1 MINLNNKT
9 PEKRAAMAH
18 VINLMSVAVVDGK
31 VAQEE
36 LQIIRNIA
44 DEYGLTNEEFDYCA
58 DACNECTKKGTV
70 VIEPPKSDSEKTLM
84 IRNLVMTMMADGE
97 ISESERQ
104 LVEFYADRF
113 GFKAKESV
121 AILINA
127 IRSEFDLNTGEAVK
141 RGKEALQKN
150 DIAAAFD
157 LLYKAAH
164 VDRNAHRLF
173 LMIPEINT
181 RLFLLTADQ
190 EEFLE
195 EEAKKEDPL
204 AQYTLARFYQAHG
217 YSFNEARD
225 LFIAAAKSGI
235 GDAFAALALMMVKGQ
250 LEGAEV
256 DKGKYYQGISE
267 AAEKNSMLGQ
277 YYMYKAAIRGFE
289 DQPAD
294 PQAVID
300 NIKGWLNGDESE
312 DLLRV
317 SPTYYE
323 ILAMAYEAL
332 GDAKNAA
339 HYYQKCVRMGRY
351 DLHHQWVL
359 NTFFYDNMEVTDVDG
374 YNKAVED
381 GITLGCGYSYM
392 LRADMNQQ
400 LYDASEDKNEKAQLS
415 EMIQQDLST
424 AANLGEGY
432 GFYFHGHHSYYGNYG
447 FTQDN
452 NVAWMDFLNAS
463 GMNIPE
469 AWDEMGKMYLDGE
482 APEGLGP
489 NFISYCRLMGLRQGN
504 DSMLIPVIVSF
515 YGGYLEKYRNEVKK
529 YYLPRYDGLS
539 DEEKTQYFGI
549 KFVAVVDP
557 SGSAHLTEFDFTTQE
572 WFELEMLVEGADLEA
587 VHNSRLDEIGENLGL
602 EGRLTLWVDSDRRG
616 KDLGSYVI
624 TLEDEFSQ
632 PTAIELGPLKEVV
645 EALGAHVEE
654 VYYEEFP
661 DNDNQYDPYA

>member
-1 MINLNNKT
+1 
-9 PEKRAAMAH
+9 MAH

-121 AILINA
+121 DFLINA
-127 IRSEFDLNTGEAVK
+127 IRSEFDLDTGEAVK
-141 RGKEALQKN
+141 RGKEALLKN
-150 DIAAAFD
+150 DITNAFD

-164 VDRNAHRLF
+164 VDKTAFRLF

-181 RLFLLTADQ
+181 RLFLLTTDQ

-204 AQYTLARFYQAHG
+204 AQYTLARLYQAHG
-217 YSFNEARD
+217 YSINEARD

-235 GDAFAALALMMVKGQ
+235 GDASAALALMMVNGQ
-250 LEGAEV
+250 LDGVEV
-256 DKGKYYQGISE
+256 DKGQYYQGIEE
-267 AAEKNSMLGQ
+267 AVDKNSMLGQ
-277 YYMYKAAIRGFE
+277 YYMYKAAIRGYK
-289 DQPAD
+289 DHPAD

-300 NIKGWLNGDESE
+300 NIKKWLKGDESE
-312 DLLRV
+312 DILTV
-317 SPTYYE
+317 NPTYYE

-332 GDAKNAA
+332 GDVKNAA

-351 DLHHQWVL
+351 DLHYQWTF
-359 NTFFYDNMEVTDVDG
+359 NTFLNDDMEVTDKEGYVKALDDG
-374 YNKAVED
+374 VA
-381 GITLGCGYSYM
+381 LGCPSSYFF
-392 LRADMNQQ
+392 RAFMNE
-400 LYDASEDKNEKAQLS
+400 YFYNASDDPREQAELS
-415 EMIQQDLST
+415 KKIEHDYST
-424 AANLGEGY
+424 ASQLGDGQAY
-432 GFYFHGHHSYYGNYG
+432 YCLGCHRRYGNYG
-447 FTQDN
+447 ITEDN
-452 NVAWMDFLNAS
+452 TEAWKCFLEAS
-463 GMNIPE
+463 GMNVAE
-469 AWDEMGKMYLDGE
+469 AWEEMGKMYLDGE

-489 NFISYCRLMGLRQGN
+489 NFISYCRLMGLRQGD

-515 YGGYLEKYRNEVKK
+515 VGGYLEQYRNEVKK
-529 YYLPRYDGLS
+529 YYLPRYDTLS

-557 SGSAHLTEFDFTTQE
+557 SGSAHLTEFDFTIQD
-572 WFELEMLVEGADLEA
+572 WFELEMLVEGANLEA
-587 VHNSRLDEIGENLGL
+587 IHNSRLDEIGEKLGL
-602 EGRLTLWVDSDRRG
+602 EGHLTLWVDGDREVE
-616 KDLGSYVI
+616 SYVI

-645 EALGAHVEE
+645 EALGAHVDD
-654 VYYEEFP
+654 VFYEEFP
-661 DNDNQYDPYA
+661 DNDNQNDPYA